1 VFAVYG
7 ELDERITS
15 KLPVIEEAMSEHGK
29 DFDKTVYP
37 GAQHAFHNRFLTLSS
52 EPLLETMGM
61 AILEDGGDR
70 DGGLHHG
77 QPAARSRPLPGTYSR
92 RPRNRPTGNAAPG

>member
-29 DFDKTVYP
+29 DFDKTV
-37 GAQHAFHNRFLTLSS
+37 
-52 EPLLETMGM
+52 
-61 AILEDGGDR
+61 
-70 DGGLHHG
+70 
-77 QPAARSRPLPGTYSR
+77 
-92 RPRNRPTGNAAPG
+92 